1 MTTANV
7 ILSLDFFLAPHD
19 SVDEIAPGFPPSRG
33 LGTLLL
39 VILILV
45 SLPKKNIFY
54 RRKGIFFNE
63 CYSKNLNCVIIKK
76 KEFFQE
82 STGT

>member
-45 SLPKKNIFY
+45 SFPKKNIFY
-54 RRKGIFFNE
+54 RRKGIFFYE
-63 CYSKNLNCVIIKK
+63 LAKTLTV
-76 KEFFQE
+76 
-82 STGT
+82 

>member
-45 SLPKKNIFY
+45 SLPKK
-54 RRKGIFFNE
+54 IFFIE
-63 CYSKNLNCVIIKK
+63 E
-76 KEFFQE
+76 KEFLLM
-82 STGT
+82 S

>member
-45 SLPKKNIFY
+45 SLPKK
-54 RRKGIFFNE
+54 KIFFIE
-63 CYSKNLNCVIIKK
+63 E
-76 KEFFQE
+76 KEFFFM
-82 STGT
+82 S